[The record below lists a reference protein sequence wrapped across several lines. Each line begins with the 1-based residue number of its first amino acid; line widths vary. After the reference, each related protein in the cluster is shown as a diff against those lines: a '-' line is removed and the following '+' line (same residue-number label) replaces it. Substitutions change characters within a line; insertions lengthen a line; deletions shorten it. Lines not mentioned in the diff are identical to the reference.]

1 MLDLTTTDLPNLAY
15 SAAAA
20 AALGSAFFYRTSSSG
35 KDAFKEREQPVKEYR
50 QR

>member
-1 MLDLTTTDLPNLAY
+1 MLDLTTTGLPNLAY
-15 SAAAA
+15 SAVAA
-20 AALGSAFFYRTSSSG
+20 AALGSAFFYMTSSSG